1 MPTSHCESAAC
12 SPCAL
17 PSARVIRPQQFRS
30 AQTPQGGSL
39 VPVHEQQRLA
49 QLELQIRSHRGNELH
64 PEWLN
69 EYLDLGLELAC
80 RAGERQLQPLQESW
94 LTRLYNTLR
103 DATFNSQA
111 ASCWRC
117 QCLDYLYQPFFAL
130 QHLYRSQPER
140 RNHLSAIVHEFS
152 LASRYL
158 N

>member
-1 MPTSHCESAAC
+1 MSHSHCESAFY
-12 SPCAL
+12 SVQ
-17 PSARVIRPQQFRS
+17 SAPAGRVIRPRQFRS
-30 AQTPQGGSL
+30 VQSQQGGSL

-49 QLELQIRSHRGNELH
+49 QLELQIRSHKGYELH

-80 RAGERQLQPLQESW
+80 RAGERHLQPLQESW

-103 DATFNSQA
+103 DAAFNTA
-111 ASCWRC
+111 ASNHWRR

-130 QHLYRSQPER
+130 QHLYRAKPER
-140 RNHLSAIVHEFS
+140 RTHLGLIMHEFT
-152 LASRYL
+152 LANRYL